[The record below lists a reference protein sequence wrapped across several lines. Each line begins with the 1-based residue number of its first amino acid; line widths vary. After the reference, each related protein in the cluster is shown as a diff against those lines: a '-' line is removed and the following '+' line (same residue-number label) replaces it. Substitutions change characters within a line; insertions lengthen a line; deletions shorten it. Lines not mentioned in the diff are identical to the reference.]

1 MAGTHTTLTIEEAVG
16 QMMLAAFEG
25 EEMPVEFGALLSRRP
40 IGGVT
45 LFRDTNVR
53 SPAQVR
59 ELTTALQKAVAAS
72 GQPPLLIGADQE
84 GGTLVAMAGT
94 TPFPGNMALG
104 ATRSEDLA
112 GKVGRAMGIEL
123 AAMGI
128 NVNYAPVCDVNINP
142 HNPVIGPRSFGENPA
157 LVAKLAAAL
166 VEGLQE
172 EGVAATAK
180 HFPGHGDTSGDSHH
194 ALPVLPFKKARLRS
208 VELPPFAAAIDAG
221 VRLVMTAHIALPAL
235 NDGLPVPSTL
245 SRPVLRGLLRHDLGF
260 KGVIVTDAL
269 NMGAISQGQGLLV
282 DAIAACHAGADLLML
297 ADSGCIL
304 ESVYAAVLQAAQRG
318 LLAQHELISAAN
330 RIVELKEWIGSKSA
344 GQPGLER
351 VACEEHQA
359 LAFKVA
365 ADATTLVRDR
375 DCSLP
380 LRLSQQE
387 RLLTIVPRPRNLTPA
402 DTSSYDKPA
411 LGGALRRY
419 HEQVDE
425 ITVPLDPSVEEIAV
439 VVAHS
444 KEYDLVVVGT
454 INATEHRGQA
464 EIVRELVS
472 AGVHVIAV
480 ALRLPYDLQV
490 YPEAP
495 VYVCTYSLQPTSLDA
510 LAGALWGQLPF
521 RGQLPVTVAGA

>member
-1 MAGTHTTLTIEEAVG
+1 MAGTRIAMTVEEAVG
-16 QMMLAAFEG
+16 QMMLVAFEG
-25 EEMPVEFGALLSRRP
+25 QEIPAEFEALLGRMP
-40 IGGVT
+40 LGGVT

-59 ELTTALQKAVAAS
+59 ELTTALQNAAAAS
-72 GQPPLLIGADQE
+72 GQPSLLIGADQE

-104 ATRSEDLA
+104 ATGSADLA
-112 GKVGRAMGIEL
+112 HRVGRAMGIEL

-142 HNPVIGPRSFGENPA
+142 RNPVIGTRSFGEDPA

-166 VEGLQE
+166 VEGLQD

-194 ALPVLPFKKARLRS
+194 ALPVLPFDEARLRS
-208 VELPPFAAAIDAG
+208 VELPPFAATIDAG

-235 NDGLPVPSTL
+235 NGGLPVPSTM
-245 SRPVLRGLLRHDLGF
+245 SRPVLHGLLRGDLGF

-269 NMGAISQGQGLLV
+269 NMGAISQGQGLMV
-282 DAIAACHAGADLLML
+282 DSIAACHAGADLLML
-297 ADSGCIL
+297 ADCGSML
-304 ESVYAAVLQAAQRG
+304 ESIYAAVLQAARRG
-318 LLAQHELISAAN
+318 LLAHDELISAAS

-344 GQPGLER
+344 AQPGLEK
-351 VACEEHQA
+351 VACEEHRA
-359 LAFKVA
+359 LAYRVA
-365 ADATTLVRDR
+365 AAATTLVRDR
-375 DCSLP
+375 DRCLP

-387 RLLTIVPRPRNLTPA
+387 RLLIIIPRPQNLTPA

-411 LGGALRRY
+411 LGEALRRY
-419 HEQVDE
+419 HEHVDE
-425 ITVPLDPSVEEIAV
+425 ITVPFDPSVEEIAA

-444 KEYDLVVVGT
+444 KKYDLVVVGT

-472 AGVHVIAV
+472 AGVRVIAV
-480 ALRLPYDLQV
+480 ALRLPYDLQA
-490 YPEAP
+490 YPEVP
-495 VYVCTYSLQPTSLDA
+495 VYVCTYSLQPASLDA
-510 LAGALWGQLPF
+510 LADALWGQLPF
-521 RGQLPVTVAGA
+521 SGQLPVTVVGV